1 MGSAPLLTPLGAF
14 VGVGNVAASISNLD
28 TLLAS
33 LTPADALTFVMEEGS
48 GELVFT
54 SILGATGTWDSED
67 PQWTFLR
74 FTALESSNNLI
85 RESTTHI
92 LTTGLGE
99 KLASSTSSSSSSSP
113 SSNPQLWRD
122 HWLYVERVA
131 SIGGIPLEAP
141 WLVVFL
147 QLAGCDQG
155 YYANPQRLIC
165 DRCAAPTDSP
175 GGSVTACEQC
185 TPGHYYYYYAD
196 DEGGGDHGGSG
207 ACRECPFMSE
217 CLGGDWRPY
226 PRAGFWTP
234 MGEENTDAM
243 PCPGGRRNCP
253 GGDTPA
259 ARHGETY
266 FN

>member
-1 MGSAPLLTPLGAF
+1 MLFTGSAPLLTPSGAF
-14 VGVGNVAASISNLD
+14 VGVGNVAASITNLD

-33 LTPADALTFVMEEGS
+33 LTPAEALTFVMEEGS

-54 SILGATGTWDSED
+54 SIPGASGAWDPED

-74 FTALESSNNLI
+74 FKALESSSDLI
-85 RESTTHI
+85 RESTSHI
-92 LTTGLGE
+92 LATGLGGE
-99 KLASSTSSSSSSSP
+99 PASLTSSSSSSSSS

-155 YYANPQRLIC
+155 YYANAQRLIC
-165 DRCAAPTDSP
+165 ERCVPPHSSP

-185 TPGHYYYYYAD
+185 NEGYYFHDGSCNACPANMKC
-196 DEGGGDHGGSG
+196 EGG
-207 ACRECPFMSE
+207 AM
-217 CLGGDWRPY
+217 LPY
-226 PRAGFWTP
+226 PLSGYWQNVELY
-234 MGEENTDAM
+234 GEFLAEVRSSRKTCYHHM
-243 PCPGGRRNCP
+243 PVRKR
-253 GGDTPA
+253 D
-259 ARHGETY
+259 HKY
-266 FN
+266 L

>member
-1 MGSAPLLTPLGAF
+1 MSFTASAPLLTPSGAF
-14 VGVGNVAASISNLD
+14 AGVGNVAASISNLD

-99 KLASSTSSSSSSSP
+99 KLASSSSSSSSSSP

-155 YYANPQRLIC
+155 YYANAQRLIC
-165 DRCAAPTDSP
+165 DRRVPPHYSP
-175 GGSVTACEQC
+175 EVLSPPARVQR
-185 TPGHYYYYYAD
+185 GHYFHD
-196 DEGGGDHGGSG
+196 GSCN
-207 ACRECPFMSE
+207 ACPANMKAR
-217 CLGGDWRPY
+217 
-226 PRAGFWTP
+226 
-234 MGEENTDAM
+234 
-243 PCPGGRRNCP
+243 
-253 GGDTPA
+253 A
-259 ARHGETY
+259 ARCCPTASGYWQNVELYGEFLAEVRSSRKTCY
-266 FN
+266 HHMPVRKRDHKYL